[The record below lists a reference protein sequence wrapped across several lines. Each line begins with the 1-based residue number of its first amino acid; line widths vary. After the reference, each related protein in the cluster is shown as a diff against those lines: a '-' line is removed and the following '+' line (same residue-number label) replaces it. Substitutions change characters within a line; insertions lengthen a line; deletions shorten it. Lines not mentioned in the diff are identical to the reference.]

1 MIRISERSSKKAVQE
16 AGFDSEFDRNG
27 SQYQR
32 ILSERMP
39 DLVILDLH
47 LPYASGKEILANLQ
61 KDPKTA
67 NLPSLVVTADLY
79 LAKGI
84 QAVNENVILKPV
96 NPVRLIE
103 LVRKLLQSK
112 DSQQS

>member
-39 DLVILDLH
+39 D
-47 LPYASGKEILANLQ
+47 KEILAHLRN
-61 KDPKTA
+61 DPKTA

-84 QAVNENVILKPV
+84 QAVNENVILKSV

-103 LVRKLLQSK
+103 LVQKLLQSK